1 MNILKQSTAATIK
14 LGPFIDDTDGKT
26 AETGLTIAQAD
37 IRLSKNGGDFA
48 QKNSAT
54 SATHDENGY
63 YDIPLDATDTGTL
76 GRLRIAVSKSGALP
90 VWQDFLVVTANVYDT
105 LCSTDSLDVN
115 VTALANDVI
124 KAASF
129 DESTA
134 FPLKYADTGS
144 TQVARTGADGDTLET
159 LSDEIATV
167 QADLD
172 NPDQYKADVSG
183 IPAAVWGYATRTLS
197 SFGTLIADIWAHATR
212 TLSAFGFTVA
222 TQSDANVTAIKA
234 KTDNLPAIPAPAGE
248 YDAELAAIQ
257 ADLDNPNQYK
267 ADVSNLATTAH
278 VQEVEDKVDAIK
290 LKTDNI
296 PANPANE
303 ATLTAIKGTG
313 WSDET
318 LVALMNAIEAIS
330 VGSGA
335 TPQQIWEY
343 VARTLTNPDDYK
355 ADVSGLATTTHLQEV
370 ENKVDAVGTSVAT
383 PATVWAYPDRT
394 LTVSSIR
401 PRPLVDGDQFTIY
414 KDATINIP
422 ITKLGDISVYDNLWF
437 TIKREQDLESADD
450 QSVVHMDLLTGMLYL
465 NKQAA
470 VAAQGSITIVDATTG
485 SINILI
491 TKEGAA
497 LLPVYAREP
506 LRWEVKG
513 IHGEIVDILLQGSC
527 FIQPAVSRKIS

>member
-234 KTDNLPAIPAPAGE
+234 KTDNLPTSPAATGDAMTLTAA
-248 YDAELAAIQ
+248 YDHAK
-257 ADLDNPNQYK
+257 D
-267 ADVSNLATTAH
+267 DVLTPLG
-278 VQEVEDKVDAIK
+278 VVDGVVDAIK

-296 PANPANE
+296 PANPA
-303 ATLTAIKGTG
+303 TAGEYTA
-313 WSDET
+313 S
-318 LVALMNAIEAIS
+318 LAAIQS
-330 VGSGA
+330 
-335 TPQQIWEY
+335 
-343 VARTLTNPDDYK
+343 
-355 ADVSGLATTTHLQEV
+355 DVSGIPDAILTKAI
-370 ENKVDAVGTSVAT
+370 VD
-383 PATVWAYPDRT
+383 T
-394 LTVSSIR
+394 LTVEQVLKVLAAVETGITTGGGTDTIVYTGKDGTEIR
-401 PRPLVDGDQFTIY
+401 
-414 KDATINIP
+414 
-422 ITKLGDISVYDNLWF
+422 
-437 TIKREQDLESADD
+437 
-450 QSVVHMDLLTGMLYL
+450 LTGVDEDG
-465 NKQAA
+465 NRST
-470 VAAQGSITIVDATTG
+470 VIV
-485 SINILI
+485 IP
-491 TKEGAA
+491 GA
-497 LLPVYAREP
+497 
-506 LRWEVKG
+506 
-513 IHGEIVDILLQGSC
+513 
-527 FIQPAVSRKIS
+527 